1 MFFLLSLFVTILPMD
16 IMRNPENNLIRSLK
30 DGDKTA
36 LTSIY
41 NAYWKP
47 LFIASYGLLKN
58 KELCEEIIQD
68 VFIDIWNRRSEI
80 EIKVSLQSYLYAC
93 VRYKVFSEY
102 RKNKIIKVELLE
114 DLNTRFQYATPET
127 KVMYKELEMHIATIV
142 GNLPDRCQNVY
153 KLSRNEHLTHKE
165 IAEQLNIS
173 TKTVENHITNAL
185 KVLRASLG
193 NFLFILMFSDF
204 LS

>member
-1 MFFLLSLFVTILPMD
+1 MS
-16 IMRNPENNLIRSLK
+16 NSENNLIRSLK
-30 DGDKTA
+30 DGDKKA

-41 NAYWKP
+41 DTYWQP

-58 KELCEEIIQD
+58 KEVCEEIIQD
-68 VFIDIWNRRSEI
+68 VFIDIWNRRAEI

-93 VRYKVFSEY
+93 VRYKVFSEF
-102 RKNKIIKVELLE
+102 RKNKIIRVELIE

-127 KVMYKELEMHIATIV
+127 KVMYKELELHIASIV
-142 GNLPDRCQNVY
+142 EKLPIKCQTVY
-153 KLSRNEHLTHKE
+153 KLSRNEDLTHKE

-173 TKTVENHITNAL
+173 PKTVENHITNAL

-193 NFLFILMFSDF
+193 NVLFALVFFDVF
-204 LS
+204 P